1 MTSHLQKLN
10 KSCKTKTSRSLVFI
24 KNEENPKHVFNN
36 EKSNKEKHKTN
47 GYKEKLQYQL
57 QDSYNQFKIQIN
69 ANLTVISL

>member
-1 MTSHLQKLN
+1 M
-10 KSCKTKTSRSLVFI
+10 
-24 KNEENPKHVFNN
+24 KNQT
-36 EKSNKEKHKTN
+36 NKEKHKTD